1 MRPLKLTM
9 CAFGPFAEE
18 TTVDFDQL
26 GENGVYLICGDTGAG
41 KTTIFDAITFALFGE
56 PSNEFRSSNNL
67 RSDFA
72 NPDKD
77 TYVDLTFEYR
87 GESYRIVRSPRYT
100 RQKLRGE
107 GTTTRAPQAELHLP
121 DDRVLTGTSPVDDAV
136 KNLLGITKNQYTQ
149 IAMIAQGE
157 FRKLLNASTKE
168 RAAIFRSIF
177 ATGPYEQFQN
187 ILREKANALKKE
199 SDTASVRVRQ
209 LAEQASPR
217 TETDDEEKLERIL
230 AQEEID
236 IDELESLL
244 SNITK
249 ADGEAKATAAEKLE
263 KANKDLRRID
273 DLLVK
278 SQQRDSL
285 KENLELTATRLS
297 AAKQHLA
304 EAETDLAAQD
314 SNSSTREKL
323 PIEINSLKER
333 LARVSALE
341 SAFAS
346 NERAL
351 EESSIAQSKLA
362 EAEKALRGYQ
372 KALESLKSE
381 QARLEADT
389 VKIPAISS
397 TIDKLTA
404 DLKMTDDAAALLENE
419 TANLESAKSGFKAAQ
434 ERYLVLRKE
443 SDQAEE
449 HAASMRRS
457 YLDSQAGILA
467 QELKADTPCPVCGSR
482 EHPHPASDSEI
493 NITAD
498 EVEELQE
505 KANAAQ
511 RSTAEASSRCAS
523 ARTLIEEREKTL
535 REDNERLGS
544 IDENKKKSAAISK
557 RIEKERKTLAF
568 LNESKSKLEK
578 TLLQIKQSEEE
589 ATQAQEE
596 VFEYEKTVQRCDAAC
611 ATEKGRIQ
619 EIAKAL
625 TSDFGSGIEAK
636 ISGKEQLAETKAAF
650 SAAIEKR
657 ERLFNELTASLK
669 AATEKRNTAE
679 KEVVNLNSQA
689 QTLQNEIEKLND
701 IDFDQTIAQK
711 DSLQQAIENLTRTLN
726 EANRRLAVNEKVLS
740 ALNASAK
747 ANNEIR
753 EKYGQLASLADVAN
767 GTLKG
772 SQRISFETYV
782 QTIYFDMVIE
792 ASNMRLAAM
801 SANRYE
807 LQRKTDG
814 GHSGKTGLDLS
825 VLDHFTGKTRD
836 ASTLSGGESFEASLC
851 LALGLSDVVQSLS
864 GGIQL
869 DSLFIDEGFGSLD
882 EESLANAMK
891 LLASLGESNRLVG
904 IISHVEELK
913 GIIDKKIVVE
923 KGMFGSTLKMTL

>member
-177 ATGPYEQFQN
+177 ATGPYEQLQN

-297 AAKQHLA
+297 TAKQHLA

-314 SNSSTREKL
+314 SNSSAREKL
-323 PIEINSLKER
+323 PVEINSLKER

-372 KALESLKSE
+372 KALESSKSE

-397 TIDKLTA
+397 AIDKLTA

-493 NITAD
+493 SITAE

-557 RIEKERKTLAF
+557 QIEEERKTLAL

-578 TLLQIKQSEEE
+578 TLLQIKQSEEK
-589 ATQAQEE
+589 ATRAQEK
-596 VFEYEKTVQRCDAAC
+596 VFEHEKTVQRCDAAC
-611 ATEKGRIQ
+611 ATERGRIQ

-625 TSDFGSGIEAK
+625 TSDFGNGIEAK
-636 ISGKEQLAETKAAF
+636 ISSKEQLAETKAAF

-701 IDFDQTIAQK
+701 IDFNQTIAQK
-711 DSLQQAIENLTRTLN
+711 DSLQQTIENLTRTLN

-747 ANNEIR
+747 TNNEIR

-814 GHSGKTGLDLS
+814 GHSSKTGLDLS

>member
-578 TLLQIKQSEEE
+578 TLLQIKPSEEE